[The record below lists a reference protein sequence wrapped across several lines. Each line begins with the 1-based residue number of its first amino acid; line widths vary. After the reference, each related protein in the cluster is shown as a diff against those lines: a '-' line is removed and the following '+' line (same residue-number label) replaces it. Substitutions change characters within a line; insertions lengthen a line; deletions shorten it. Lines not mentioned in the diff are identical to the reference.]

1 MVQRLFIV
9 LIATLASVTTSTL
22 VAQEKSSGPQLGGR
36 LARLREESREIPS
49 AQVLI
54 FRRAQRRAEARAA
67 RLEMSHWLAHSP
79 YRSVAPYSSQRSDLN
94 AGIYKPWI
102 TGFYRQNRRW

>member
-1 MVQRLFIV
+1 MVHRLYIV

-22 VAQEKSSGPQLGGR
+22 VAQEKSPGPQLGGR
-36 LARLREESREIPS
+36 LARMREETPEIPS

-67 RLEMSHWLAHSP
+67 RLEMYHWMARSP
-79 YRSVAPYSSQRSDLN
+79 YRPVSTSANDLN
-94 AGIYKPWI
+94 AGIYKPWV
-102 TGFYRQNRRW
+102 TGFYRQNRGW